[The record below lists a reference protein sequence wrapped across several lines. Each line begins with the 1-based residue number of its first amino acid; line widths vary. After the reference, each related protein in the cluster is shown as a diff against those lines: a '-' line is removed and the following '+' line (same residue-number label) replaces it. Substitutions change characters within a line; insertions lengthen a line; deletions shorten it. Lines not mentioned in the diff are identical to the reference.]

1 MKDLVKK
8 IGTPK
13 VAFFIAAA
21 LALIV
26 IFGMMMTSNLD
37 KNGGQIRFQLLFC
50 LWGCLH

>member
-26 IFGMMMTSNLD
+26 IFGMMMTSTGVGFDQNIT
-37 KNGGQIRFQLLFC
+37 GHG
-50 LWGCLH
+50 HTH

>member
-1 MKDLVKK
+1 MKNLVKK

-26 IFGMMMTSNLD
+26 MFGMMMTSTSVGFDQNTT
-37 KNGGQIRFQLLFC
+37 GHG
-50 LWGCLH
+50 HTH